1 MIRRAAALALSLSLF
16 GLAACSG
23 TVSESYT
30 GYVEG
35 EFVFVGPVD
44 SGHLK
49 TLTVSEGDATIAG
62 AKVFE
67 LDDSTETAALNAA
80 TAKLEQAE
88 AAFTLSKLGLER
100 AEQLLERGV
109 VSQSRLDDA
118 RSTFD
123 RDKAAAQAARAE
135 VADAETRLSRRTVSS
150 PVNGKV
156 QEVYFRPGEFVGAG
170 QSVISILPP
179 GNVKIRFYVPEPK
192 RATLRTGD
200 TVGVAC
206 DGCADDLLAKV
217 KFISQQAEYAPPV
230 IFSREERRKLLYMVE
245 ATPDDR
251 ARTLPVGQ
259 PVTVTVIPGDQT
271 AAQ

>member
-1 MIRRAAALALSLSLF
+1 MIRSATALVLSLALIALA
-16 GLAACSG
+16 GCSG
-23 TVSESYT
+23 GTGESYT
-30 GYVEG
+30 GYMEG

-49 TLTVSEGDATIAG
+49 SLTVSEGDAATTG
-62 AKVFE
+62 GKVFE

-88 AAFTLSKLGLER
+88 ASLTLSRLGLER

-118 RSTFD
+118 RSAFD
-123 RDKAAAQAARAE
+123 RDKAAAQAARAD
-135 VADAETRLSRRTVSS
+135 VADAQTRLARRTVYA
-150 PVNGKV
+150 PVTGKV

-179 GNVKIRFYVPEPK
+179 GNVKVRFYIPEPM
-192 RATLRTGD
+192 RAALRTGD
-200 TVGVAC
+200 GITVSC
-206 DGCADDLLAKV
+206 DGCPDGLTAKV
-217 KFISQQAEYAPPV
+217 RFISQQAEYAPPV
-230 IFSREERRKLLYMVE
+230 IFSREERSKQLYMVE

-259 PVTVTVIPGDQT
+259 PVTVTVLP
-271 AAQ
+271 